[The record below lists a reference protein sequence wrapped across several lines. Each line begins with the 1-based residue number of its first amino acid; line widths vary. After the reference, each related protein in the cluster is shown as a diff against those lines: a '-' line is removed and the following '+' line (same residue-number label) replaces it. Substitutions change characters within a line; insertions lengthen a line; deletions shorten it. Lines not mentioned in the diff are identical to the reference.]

1 MAWKDA
7 WLAEFDF
14 EMEKTRRTLER
25 VPEDKLDWQPHPK
38 SLTMGALATHL
49 AQIPG
54 WAATALTTH
63 SFDLAPEGRPPMR
76 LVPLTSRQ
84 EILDLFDQNR
94 AAARAAV
101 ADATD
106 EDLRQEWMLR
116 AGSKIVFRMSRTA
129 VLRSFIMNH
138 SIHHRAQLGVYLRLN
153 DVAVPS
159 IYGPSADEAM
169 T

>member
-1 MAWKDA
+1 MDWKDA
-7 WLAEFDF
+7 WLKEFDF

-25 VPEDKLDWQPHPK
+25 VPEDKLDWRPHSK

-54 WAATALTTH
+54 WAATALTTN
-63 SFDLAPEGRPPMR
+63 SFDLAPEGSSAMR
-76 LVPLTSRQ
+76 LVPLTSRK
-84 EILDLFDQNR
+84 EILDLFDKNR

-101 ADATD
+101 ADATA
-106 EDLRQEWMLR
+106 EHLQQEWTLQ
-116 AGSKIVFRMSRTA
+116 AGGQIVFRMPRTV

-153 DVAVPS
+153 EVAVPS
-159 IYGPSADEAM
+159 IYGPSADEPTM
-169 T
+169 